1 LKESL
6 CGFKFDIHHL
16 NGKTLCLNNSES
28 NSIIKP
34 NYKKVL
40 SNLGFQRGNQ
50 IGNLIIDFSIEF
62 PDSLSRDQIEK
73 LASIL

>member
-1 LKESL
+1 
-6 CGFKFDIHHL
+6 L